1 VSLERS
7 HQNGS
12 HQARRPHRLAA
23 CVLALSA
30 LASLFAPAH
39 GRAATISVGSQ
50 TFGDFG
56 NTTVVGND
64 VDTGSIFSFGNL
76 IPLFQVS
83 GYFVSMP
90 VFPTVQ
96 FGAVTINVDIP
107 STVAF
112 GSPEFGYFQADSVV
126 QDSLRQEMT
135 PSGTRSFK
143 FLGHYSHG
151 TSGAPL
157 IPNPAPAEL
166 RINFTESGSVEYNTF
181 SVTANATMSIPPTPI
196 PEPPTIMLASVG
208 LAGAAVVRLSRRKSS
223 KAGAGRRTSST
234 SGPRDPD
241 SRRGETACRSS

>member
-1 VSLERS
+1 MSPERF
-7 HQNGS
+7 
-12 HQARRPHRLAA
+12 HQAPRPHRLAA
-23 CVLALSA
+23 CVLALS
-30 LASLFAPAH
+30 SLFALPD

-56 NTTVVGND
+56 NTSVVGND
-64 VDTGSIFSFGNL
+64 VDTGSVFTFQNL

-96 FGAVTINVDIP
+96 FETVTINVDVP

-126 QDSLRQEMT
+126 QDSLRQEESS
-135 PSGTRSFK
+135 PVGTRSFK

-166 RINFTESGSVEYNTF
+166 RVNFTESGSVEYNTF

-196 PEPPTIMLASVG
+196 PEPPTIMLASAG

-223 KAGAGRRTSST
+223 KAGAARKTSATTELRGR
-234 SGPRDPD
+234 D
-241 SRRGETACRSS
+241 SLRGETASRSS

>member
-1 VSLERS
+1 MSPESSR
-7 HQNGS
+7 QNR
-12 HQARRPHRLAA
+12 ARQNHRPHRLVAY
-23 CVLALSA
+23 VLALSA
-30 LASLFAPAH
+30 LASLVALPH
-39 GRAATISVGSQ
+39 GRGETISVGSQ

-56 NTTVVGND
+56 STTVVGND
-64 VDTGSIFSFGNL
+64 VDTGSIFTFGNL

-96 FGAVTINVDIP
+96 FGTLTINVEIP

-112 GSPEFGYFQADSVV
+112 GSPEFGYFQADSVA
-126 QDSLRQEMT
+126 QDSLRQET
-135 PSGTRSFK
+135 SAPGTRSFK

-181 SVTANATMSIPPTPI
+181 SVTSSATMSLPPTPI
-196 PEPPTIMLASVG
+196 PEPPTIMLASAG
-208 LAGAAVVRLSRRKSS
+208 LAGAAVVRLSRRKSG
-223 KAGAGRRTSST
+223 KAGAVRRTSAT
-234 SGPRDPD
+234 SGLRDPD
-241 SRRGETACRSS
+241 SRREETACHSS